1 MLLLGL
7 FVVTGGIA
15 VKGLIAGTTR
25 NNVLML
31 VVGTLLSSWIGT
43 TGSAMLLIRPLLR
56 ANEWRK
62 YKAHIVIFFI
72 FLVANIGG

>member
-1 MLLLGL
+1 MCCDLPDVRGRHVVLG
-7 FVVTGGIA
+7 VTGGIA

-43 TGSAMLLIRPLLR
+43 TGSASS
-56 ANEWRK
+56 AWRRTSS
-62 YKAHIVIFFI
+62 
-72 FLVANIGG
+72 